1 MKKITVIL
9 CLLLSINAFS
19 QSDFRK
25 GFIIN
30 KHGEKISGFVN
41 YKENKTIYEYCEFKN
56 TLNGNVIKY
65 SPEKISAYGYDNIKE
80 FIAKPLNNKNV
91 FLEVII
97 KGKASLFKHL
107 KKFYL
112 ELDNVFKELENEIVE
127 YQNDD
132 LVRYKRQSNR
142 YKGILK
148 VFFKDCPKVNS
159 KINNVAYLE
168 KSLSKIVVDFNTC
181 KGEESIVIKNKVN
194 KIEVLF
200 GASIGFVYSNLR
212 FDINRTEAIFFTDK
226 TKSSSTVSFGL
237 HSEIFFPRISDKI
250 SLFTGVKY
258 LKNNFSNIYTKN
270 VNNSYRN
277 EYIVNHK
284 NNELSIFF
292 GPRYTI
298 RGKKF
303 TPFFTVGLISTINF
317 NSTTNWDE
325 TLYYDNIYNYHIEYQ
340 TNKLSYGYFISAGVK
355 KKISKKLNG
364 FLNLAYSNTVTN
376 SKSERSNNL
385 IIIKKSDHI
394 NIFSNL
400 QVSIGVDF

>member
-1 MKKITVIL
+1 MKKITAIL

-132 LVRYKRQSNR
+132 LVRYKRKSNR

-200 GASIGFVYSNLR
+200 GASIGFWV
-212 FDINRTEAIFFTDK
+212 IIVRTWGGYPDAVAFAVVLMNMAVPLID
-226 TKSSSTVSFGL
+226 
-237 HSEIFFPRISDKI
+237 
-250 SLFTGVKY
+250 Y
-258 LKNNFSNIYTKN
+258 YTKPITYGHKIKAKN
-270 VNNSYRN
+270 TSSRG
-277 EYIVNHK
+277 NH
-284 NNELSIFF
+284 
-292 GPRYTI
+292 
-298 RGKKF
+298 
-303 TPFFTVGLISTINF
+303 
-317 NSTTNWDE
+317 
-325 TLYYDNIYNYHIEYQ
+325 
-340 TNKLSYGYFISAGVK
+340 
-355 KKISKKLNG
+355 
-364 FLNLAYSNTVTN
+364 
-376 SKSERSNNL
+376 
-385 IIIKKSDHI
+385 
-394 NIFSNL
+394 
-400 QVSIGVDF
+400 